1 MPKSKQILKNSKTKV
16 MRNVITALCTTFLS
30 FFTLQAIGQK
40 AVIVSCRPMTVQIKG
55 IGTTEYIFAEA
66 NYAGNIKLLLLPAES
81 GAKNGDMI
89 TIFEEE
95 GKPRQVEV
103 RFKKWYC
110 YLRDYLNQVKNN

>member
-1 MPKSKQILKNSKTKV
+1 MKNAILS
-16 MRNVITALCTTFLS
+16 LCTAFIGL
-30 FFTLQAIGQK
+30 FAIPAIGQK

-66 NYAGNIKLLLLPAES
+66 NYSGNIKLLLLPADS
-81 GAKNGDMI
+81 GVKNGDSI

-103 RFKKWYC
+103 RGKKWYC
-110 YLRDYLNQVKNN
+110 YLRDYLNQVKSN

>member
-1 MPKSKQILKNSKTKV
+1 MLKLSTMQKHL
-16 MRNVITALCTTFLS
+16 TALITVFLG
-30 FFTLQAIGQK
+30 FFALPANGQK
-40 AVIVSCRPMTVQIKG
+40 AVIIQTRPMTVQIRG

-66 NYAGNIKLLLLPAES
+66 NYSGNIKLLLLPAKS
-81 GAKNGDMI
+81 GARNGDSI

-103 RFKKWYC
+103 RGKKWYC